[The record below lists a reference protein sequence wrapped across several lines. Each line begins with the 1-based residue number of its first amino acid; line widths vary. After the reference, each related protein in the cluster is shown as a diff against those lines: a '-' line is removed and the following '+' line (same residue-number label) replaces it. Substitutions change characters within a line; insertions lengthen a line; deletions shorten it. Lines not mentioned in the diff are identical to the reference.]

1 MADGLVPDLSQGWEI
16 PGGNI
21 IWKVFDE
28 VQTFFRFS
36 ANPANFAT
44 QFASVNNAAND
55 WTDIK
60 FPPGADGSLDSY
72 KDLFI
77 QDAIDNQDR
86 NTWTRS
92 FGQPGSKRKTF
103 QNI

>member
-1 MADGLVPDLSQGWEI
+1 ME
-16 PGGNI
+16 NI
-21 IWKVFDE
+21 RRGSN
-28 VQTFFRFS
+28 FFRFS

-86 NTWTRS
+86 NPWTRS

-103 QNI
+103 KNI